1 MELHGQ
7 GFTLRQLREGDA
19 ASLQKHADNTNI
31 SDFLFDRFPSPYTVD
46 DAIAFIKL
54 KMTEEPQTHFAI
66 AVDDQVVGVIGI
78 DFREDI
84 YSKAPLMGYWIGE
97 AYWGRGIMPQVLK
110 LVVDY
115 GFNNLDIVRM
125 QAGVLGN
132 NPKSMRVL
140 EKAGFVKEG
149 ILRNAIFKK
158 GVVLDEHVYGI
169 VKG

>member
-19 ASLQKHADNTNI
+19 ASLQKHADNTHI

-66 AVDDQVVGVIGI
+66 TIDNQAIGVIGL
-78 DFREDI
+78 DFRGDI
-84 YSKAPLMGYWIGE
+84 YSKAPLIGYWIGE
-97 AYWGRGIMPQVLK
+97 AYWGRGIMLQALK

-149 ILRNAIFKK
+149 ILRNAIFKN
-158 GVVLDEHVYGI
+158 GVILDEHVYGI